1 MYHIDF
7 SPFQKVDALAEPVFP
22 GIDDTL
28 DAGLYYQFGAF
39 YAWSVG
45 DVERRSVAVVGAS
58 GEFRYGVC
66 LGMEHVGVSH
76 VVLVLTHV
84 LESAWRAVV
93 AVADYHFVFH
103 DKASHLSSLAVAVL
117 RPDTCHAQVFEVK
130 PELFLF
136 VVHDC

>member
-22 GIDDTL
+22 GIDDTF

-66 LGMEHVGVSH
+66 LGMEHVGSGQAVFI
-76 VVLVLTHV
+76 LADV
-84 LESAWRAVV
+84 LETRRGSVV
-93 AVADYHFVFH
+93 TVGDDHRVL
-103 DKASHLSSLAVAVL
+103 DNDRSDLSSAAIRVFG
-117 RPDTCHAQVFEVK
+117 PDTRHA
-130 PELFLF
+130 
-136 VVHDC
+136 